1 MTKANWSKARRHAE
15 RVDWKEAAR
24 RARLVKA
31 ENNVI
36 DRKKL
41 DEWLTRE
48 ITRTKTLSG
57 EASDRKCTEDFWFY
71 KGKIEALAT
80 IRLQL
85 RENHDIL
92 GLLGEL

>member
-1 MTKANWSKARRHAE
+1 MTKTNWSKARRHAE
-15 RVDWKEAAR
+15 RVDWQEAAR
-24 RARLVKA
+24 QARLVKG
-31 ENNVI
+31 ENNAI

-48 ITRTKTLSG
+48 ITRTKKSS
-57 EASDRKCTEDFWFY
+57 EDASDRKCTEDFWFY
-71 KGKIEALAT
+71 KGRIEALAA

-92 GLLGEL
+92 GLGGL